1 MATGAADR
9 DAGRMTNPD
18 TPTMRAIRQ
27 DTHGSPEVLKEVEV
41 PRPEPGVS
49 EILIA
54 VRAAGVNPTDWWNR
68 AQPMSVQGLPLI
80 LGWDVSGVVEA
91 VGTGVTLFKPGD
103 EVFGMLPY
111 PHGVGAH
118 AEYVTGP
125 ARAFVHKPAGIDHVQ
140 AGALPLAALTA
151 YQALVDTADVQP
163 GQRVFVH
170 AAAGGVGH
178 LAVQIAKSRGAYVI
192 GTASAAKH
200 DFLRSLGVDEA
211 IDYHTVDFT
220 EAVKDVDVVLDS
232 ISLETA
238 ARARSLAVLRPG
250 GTLVSI
256 LPVPVDP
263 DELADIAERGIRFER
278 LLVEADR
285 VGMQAIADLV
295 ETGAL
300 RVHVET
306 TFPLAEAAKAHT
318 LGETGRTTGKIVL
331 TVEGTVKTQIAVQT
345 LRTAFDGG
353 DTTAIDRHLRPDY
366 IQHNPLAPD
375 GPDALK
381 AFGAAWRRQYPD
393 TTYEIKR
400 VISEGDLVL
409 LHSHVVPAPGTRG
422 IAAFDIFRFQ
432 EGKIA
437 EHWDILQEVPETTA
451 HGNDMF
457 STVSRPQTEAPQ
469 QRWFTAYNKKLVT
482 AFVDQLFVR
491 KDLAAFDAYVAPEY
505 HQHNPNIPDGVAG
518 AKAGLGAYLEQ
529 FPQLSVEPKQVVA
542 EGDLVAVHS
551 HHVDTPGERGRA
563 VLDLFRV
570 RDGKIVEHWDAVQD
584 VPEVAA
590 NDNTMF

>member
-1 MATGAADR
+1 MPWRLEVAGR
-9 DAGRMTNPD
+9 EAGRMTNPN
-18 TPTMRAIRQ
+18 TATMRAIRQ
-27 DTHGSPEVLKEVEV
+27 DAHGSPEVLKEVEV
-41 PRPEPGVS
+41 PRPVPGLS

-68 AQPMSVQGLPLI
+68 AQPMTVSGLPLT

-163 GQRVFVH
+163 GQRVFIH

-200 DFLRSLGVDEA
+200 DFLRSIGVDEA

-220 EAVKDVDVVLDS
+220 ESAKDIDVVLDPVS
-232 ISLETA
+232 RDAA

-256 LPVPVDP
+256 LPVPIDAA
-263 DELADIAERGIRFER
+263 ELADIAARGIRYES

-285 VGMQAIADLV
+285 AGMRAIADLV

-300 RVHVET
+300 RAHIEA

-331 TVEGTVKTQIAVQT
+331 TVEGT
-345 LRTAFDGG
+345 G
-353 DTTAIDRHLRPDY
+353 
-366 IQHNPLAPD
+366 
-375 GPDALK
+375 K
-381 AFGAAWRRQYPD
+381 A
-393 TTYEIKR
+393 
-400 VISEGDLVL
+400 
-409 LHSHVVPAPGTRG
+409 
-422 IAAFDIFRFQ
+422 
-432 EGKIA
+432 
-437 EHWDILQEVPETTA
+437 
-451 HGNDMF
+451 
-457 STVSRPQTEAPQ
+457 
-469 QRWFTAYNKKLVT
+469 
-482 AFVDQLFVR
+482 
-491 KDLAAFDAYVAPEY
+491 
-505 HQHNPNIPDGVAG
+505 
-518 AKAGLGAYLEQ
+518 
-529 FPQLSVEPKQVVA
+529 
-542 EGDLVAVHS
+542 
-551 HHVDTPGERGRA
+551 
-563 VLDLFRV
+563 
-570 RDGKIVEHWDAVQD
+570 
-584 VPEVAA
+584 
-590 NDNTMF
+590 